1 MKKITSLIVVCT
13 ILTMLLIF
21 TPPTVQ
27 AVHYEVAVPLG
38 YRPWNLIIDSSN
50 NIFCGANKMEG
61 EVLKGY
67 ILKYNGTFS
76 SFPLNDPNPGPIL
89 GITVDSDGNVW
100 VAERD
105 AHKIAKLSG
114 DTVTEYAVGSSE
126 DPAYPITVEA
136 NGTDIWIGCAKT
148 TNNKIMKFIPSTQTI
163 INYSLPALYS
173 DAKIQDI
180 KIRNG
185 TVWFTDARNNCIGEL
200 DPATSNFTFHGPLT
214 SHSYFLDIDS
224 QGKVW
229 FTENWANR
237 IGCYNPANSSITEY
251 VVPSQGIDTPYGI
264 TIDNNDDVWFSEF
277 FMRKIGVFDQNQQI
291 FTEYD
296 ITSSPYDVVKNQ
308 IGNIWFLGAG
318 SWKLGRLDPTNYV
331 GKRKEKGL
339 QVTIST
345 KSTATV
351 GKEFTIKVM
360 IKNVAPETV
369 NDITVSL
376 RLGKKL
382 TLTNGQLK
390 TNIGTL
396 KTGQSTTLEW
406 HVKATKAGKHRA
418 VLTANGLLTDGTSAN
433 ARVAWRIIATN

>member
-1 MKKITSLIVVCT
+1 MKKTTPLIVVCT
-13 ILTMLLIF
+13 ILTTLLIF

-27 AVHYEVAVPLG
+27 AVHYSVNLPLG
-38 YRPWNLIIDSSN
+38 YRPWNLEIDSSN

-61 EVLKGY
+61 SIAKGY

-76 SFPLNDPNPGPIL
+76 SFPLNDPDPGPIL
-89 GITVDSDGNVW
+89 SITIDSEGNVW

-148 TNNKIMKFIPSTQTI
+148 TNNKIMKFIPSTQTL

-251 VVPSQGIDTPYGI
+251 VVPSWGDDTPYGI

-277 FMRKIGVFDQNQQI
+277 FMRKIGVFDQTQQI
-291 FTEYD
+291 FTEYN
-296 ITSSPYDVVKNQ
+296 ITSSPYDVVQNN

-318 SWKLGRLDPTNYV
+318 SWKLGHLDPTNYV

-339 QVTIST
+339 QITIST

-396 KTGQSTTLEW
+396 KTGQWTTLEW
-406 HVKATKAGKHRA
+406 QVMATKAGKHRA
-418 VLTANGLLTDGTSAN
+418 VLSANGLLMDGSSAN
-433 ARVAWRIIATN
+433 AKAAWRIIAVN

>member
-1 MKKITSLIVVCT
+1 MKKITPLIVVCT
-13 ILTMLLIF
+13 ILTTLLIF

-27 AVHYEVAVPLG
+27 AAHYEVAVPLG
-38 YRPWNLIIDSSN
+38 YRPWNLLIDSSN
-50 NIFCGANKMEG
+50 NIFAGANKMEG
-61 EVLKGY
+61 SISKGY

-89 GITVDSDGNVW
+89 GITVDSEGNVW

-148 TNNKIMKFIPSTQTI
+148 TNNKIMKFIPSTQTL

-214 SHSYFLDIDS
+214 SHSCFLDIDS

-251 VVPSQGIDTPYGI
+251 VVPSWGDDTPYGI
-264 TIDNNDDVWFSEF
+264 TIDSNDDIWFSEF
-277 FMRKIGVFDQNQQI
+277 FMRKIGVFDQTQQI

-331 GKRKEKGL
+331 GKRKENGL

-396 KTGQSTTLEW
+396 KTGQWTTLEW
-406 HVKATKAGKHRA
+406 HVKATKAGKHRSA
-418 VLTANGLLTDGTSAN
+418 LSATGLLMDGTSAN
-433 ARVAWRIIATN
+433 ARVAWRIIAAN